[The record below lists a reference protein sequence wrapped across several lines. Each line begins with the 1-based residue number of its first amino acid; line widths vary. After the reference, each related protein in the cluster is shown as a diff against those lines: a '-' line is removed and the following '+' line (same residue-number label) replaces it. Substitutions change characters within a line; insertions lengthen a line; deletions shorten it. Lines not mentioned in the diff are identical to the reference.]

1 MTIPAYTGF
10 PLELENLK
18 NRKGFYSQGILNRLE
33 KLGKITQNT
42 AKFRQFQTNIIC
54 YFGVIFKW
62 TVYYLL
68 KLIKFSVKKQNIKK
82 NTGKMK
88 KITVSCSIQWGGVC
102 PSPLDADP
110 RMQTF
115 ALPPNAYPPW
125 CRPPPSCGQTN
136 TCENIILQTSFAG
149 GKNSWKV
156 GEFCQSE
163 KKWEP
168 S

>member
-88 KITVSCSIQWGGVC
+88 KITVSCSIQWGG
-102 PSPLDADP
+102 
-110 RMQTF
+110 
-115 ALPPNAYPPW
+115 LPIPPG
-125 CRPPPSCGQTN
+125 CRPPHADLRPPPECIPPLVQTPPSCGHTN